1 MDYRTFG
8 RPSPDHPTTV
18 DSAQAD
24 APDAPDAPVVQAVD
38 EPAAQAVAEVTGNGN

>member
-24 APDAPDAPVVQAVD
+24 TPDVPVVQAVD
-38 EPAAQAVAEVTGNGN
+38 EPAAEAVAEVTGNGN